1 MRTHIW
7 PLACALLALT
17 AQLPAGTA
25 TQSHPVTTFLNAKWF
40 RTPVCLE
47 IAEYLFDENPSLYWD
62 YVEQLHD
69 LDTPLHSIAADA
81 DSKLY
86 RSAVR
91 AAEQLIGNTQI
102 AMLKVALA
110 MHTQSPRV
118 QAHFQIAE
126 EVIAHGDCG
135 TATFASIGSKVAC
148 NVDELRRGLARA
160 VQNAAPSAAAS
171 GAAIVDE
178 PTEEI
183 YSFDHVY
190 PGSENNSLVVVLY
203 GQLGS
208 ADFKVFH
215 KLLKRAATTASDG
228 AAPTVKY
235 VARHY
240 VRDLPAHKVRLS
252 GYGVELYLKSTEY
265 KSQDDSPR
273 QDDDAQRA
281 AAAAAEMADGDADGF
296 DFKRLRERFPTL
308 SHSLGRFHHSL
319 LEQSDEIA
327 PLKAWEFQELGLQA
341 AQRVAEIQ
349 GEEALQILQFTA
361 QNFPTQAKSLLH
373 VRVTDAFR
381 TEMRHNIEVLGRQ
394 LNLQPPDAA
403 LFVNGLFFDVDTLDV
418 GALLETL
425 RTELRVLDGLHRL
438 GVAGRLA
445 GSLMALE
452 LAAGSEA
459 KEFAV
464 DIRDTSVLWVNDLE
478 QDAEYKRWPNSVMD
492 LLRPTFPGMLRNV
505 RRNLFNLVLLV
516 DPVRPEGR
524 AIVKLV
530 ESFVVHTAP
539 VRVGFVF
546 DSRAVPAEQASVYRA
561 VLCAFNYASQQ
572 KNARAA
578 LSLLTDVSIRLVR

>member
-1 MRTHIW
+1 MRTLLW
-7 PLACALLALT
+7 SLACALLAL
-17 AQLPAGTA
+17 AVQLPNSTA
-25 TQSHPVTTFLNAKWF
+25 TKSHPVTTFLNAKWY

-47 IAEYLFDENPSLYWD
+47 IAEYLFDENPTLFWD
-62 YVEQLHD
+62 YVEQLHS
-69 LDTPLHSIAADA
+69 LETPLHSIDSEA

-86 RSAVR
+86 RSALR
-91 AAEQLIGNTQI
+91 AAEQLIGSTQI
-102 AMLKVALA
+102 SMLKVALA
-110 MHTQSPRV
+110 MHAQSPRV
-118 QAHFQIAE
+118 QAHFQIAQ
-126 EVIAHGDCG
+126 EVIVHGDCG
-135 TATFASIGSKVAC
+135 TATFATIGSKVAC
-148 NVDELRRGLARA
+148 NVDELKRGLAKA
-160 VQNAAPSAAAS
+160 TNITPPPVASDDTVNANAE
-171 GAAIVDE
+171 DE
-178 PTEEI
+178 STEEI

-190 PGSENNSLVVVLY
+190 PGSENHSLVVVLY

-208 ADFKVFH
+208 ADFQAFH
-215 KLLKRAATTASDG
+215 EQLKGAATAGS
-228 AAPTVKY
+228 VKY

-240 VRDLPAHKVRLS
+240 VRNLAANKVRLS

-281 AAAAAEMADGDADGF
+281 AAAAADSADGDVDGF

-308 SHSLGRFHHSL
+308 AHSLGRFHHSL

-349 GEEALQILQFTA
+349 GEEALHILQFTA

-373 VRVTDAFR
+373 VRVADAFR
-381 TEMRHNIEVLGRQ
+381 AEMKHNVEVLGRQ

-438 GVAGRLA
+438 GVSGRLA

-452 LAAGSEA
+452 LAAGAEA

-464 DIRDTSVLWVNDLE
+464 DIRDSSVVWVNDLE
-478 QDAEYKRWPNSVMD
+478 QDPEYRRWPNSVMD

-516 DPVRPEGR
+516 DPIRPEAR

-539 VRVGFVF
+539 VRVGIVF
-546 DSRAVPAEQASVYRA
+546 DSRAVPAEQAAVYRA
-561 VLCAFNYASQQ
+561 VLCTFNYATQQ
-572 KNARAA
+572 KNAKAA
-578 LSLLTDVSIRLVR
+578 LSLLTDVSILTR